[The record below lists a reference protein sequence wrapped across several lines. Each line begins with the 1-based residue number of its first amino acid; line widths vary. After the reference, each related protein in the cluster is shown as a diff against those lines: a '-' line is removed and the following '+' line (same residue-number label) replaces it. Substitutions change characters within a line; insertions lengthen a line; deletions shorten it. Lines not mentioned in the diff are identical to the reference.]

1 MNSELHFKHI
11 TLSNRYGHVYTLA
24 HTLSR
29 RRKMLSSF
37 LVMLHMAYI
46 KKCEKCINDMR
57 LFYDKNIFSNKWVI
71 KWDLHFIER
80 YFHLLYSVI
89 FRYVSMWVGVFACVI
104 GVDVLET
111 FIPVCS
117 RRHSVDSYKSC
128 CNDFSSF
135 QCTAHVVAIELYRR
149 RVNIH
154 FNFYTFYTDIKHH
167 II

>member
-1 MNSELHFKHI
+1 
-11 TLSNRYGHVYTLA
+11 
-24 HTLSR
+24 
-29 RRKMLSSF
+29 
-37 LVMLHMAYI
+37 
-46 KKCEKCINDMR
+46 MR
-57 LFYDKNIFSNKWVI
+57 LFYDKNIFNNKWVI

-135 QCTAHVVAIELYRR
+135 QCTAHVVAIEVYRR

-154 FNFYTFYTDIKHH
+154 FNFYTFHTVIKHH